1 MRLTFSLQ
9 LFSLV
14 LVTSLCF
21 AQDKSVNPGINKSF
35 QKPDIS
41 TFVERFEREGR
52 EVYDHR
58 EEIIQACQ
66 LKPGMVVADIGAGT
80 GLFTRMIAPRVT
92 DRGQVIAVDIAKEFI
107 EYVEKVCQEQ
117 GIKNVKGIVCTAES
131 STLPDDSIDLAFICD
146 TYHHFEFPYKTMRSI
161 YRALK
166 PGGQVVLIDFDRV
179 EGKSSEWILNHLR
192 AGKATFVNE
201 IELAGFEV
209 AEERDFLETSYWIR
223 FNKSDRRTDSNHT
236 ADSVADVRRL
246 LADGTAKLIDV
257 REEGE
262 WDAGHLAAADLVP
275 LSMLRSLPADQLD
288 TKLTSE
294 LPKDKIIY
302 CHCRSGGRVLA
313 AAPILEELGYDVRP
327 LALGYSA
334 LVEEGFEK
342 AE

>member
-1 MRLTFSLQ
+1 MRPSFILQ
-9 LFSLV
+9 LFSIVFAASTCL
-14 LVTSLCF
+14 
-21 AQDKSVNPGINKSF
+21 AQDKSVNPDINKSF
-35 QKPDIS
+35 QKPDVS
-41 TFVERFEREGR
+41 TFAERFEREGR

-58 EEIIQACQ
+58 EEIIEACQ
-66 LKPGMVVADIGAGT
+66 LKPGMFVADIGAGT

-107 EYVEKVCQEQ
+107 EHVEKTCQEA
-117 GIKNVKGIVCTAES
+117 GIKNVKGVICTSEA
-131 STLPDDSIDLAFICD
+131 TGLPDNSVDLAFICD

-166 PGGQVVLIDFDRV
+166 PDGQVVLVDFDRV

-192 AGKATFVNE
+192 AGKSTFVKE

-209 AEERDFLETSYWIR
+209 AEERDFLATSYWIR
-223 FNKSDRRTDSNHT
+223 FKKSNRKADSDHTTDSV
-236 ADSVADVRRL
+236 DDVKRL

-275 LSMLRSLPADQLD
+275 LSMLRGLPAEQLKSKLADQ
-288 TKLTSE
+288 

-313 AAPILEELGYDVRP
+313 ATSILEKLGYDIRP

-334 LVEEGFEK
+334 LVDEGFQK

>member
-1 MRLTFSLQ
+1 MSRTFIFQ
-9 LFSLV
+9 V
-14 LVTSLCF
+14 LAIVLAASNCW
-21 AQDKSVNPGINKSF
+21 AQDKSVNPDINKSF
-35 QKPDIS
+35 EKPDIG

-58 EEIIQACQ
+58 EEIIEACQ

-92 DRGQVIAVDIAKEFI
+92 DRGQVIAVDIAKEFVA
-107 EYVEKVCQEQ
+107 YVEKACKEE
-117 GIKNVKGIVCTAES
+117 GITNVKGVVCTSASAE
-131 STLPDDSIDLAFICD
+131 LPADSVDLAFICD
-146 TYHHFEFPYKTMRSI
+146 AYHHFEFPYKTMRSI
-161 YRALK
+161 QRALK
-166 PGGQVVLIDFDRV
+166 PDGQVVLVDFDRV

-192 AGKATFVNE
+192 AGKATFVKE

-209 AEERDFLETSYWIR
+209 TEERDFLATSYWIR
-223 FNKSDRRTDSNHT
+223 FKKSDRKTDSKHT
-236 ADSVADVRRL
+236 TDSVDDVKRL

-262 WDAGHLAAADLVP
+262 WEDGHLAVADLIP
-275 LSMLRSLPADQLD
+275 LSTLRSLPADQLSK
-288 TKLTSE
+288 KLAE
-294 LPKDKIIY
+294 KLPKDKIIY

-313 AAPILEELGYDVRP
+313 ATPILEQLGYDIRP

-334 LVEEGFEK
+334 LVDKGFQK